1 MDDDLHP
8 MVVQSPE
15 RVRLQ
20 GPRTF
25 RERIQ
30 QLAHASTLSAEILN
44 TITQL
49 EMERVEAMAQ
59 RMAEVVVAPRTL
71 ESEEADSCSGTDD
84 GAVEDFE
91 GNNASS

>member
-1 MDDDLHP
+1 
-8 MVVQSPE
+8 MVVQNRE
-15 RVRLQ
+15 RVRPQ

-25 RERIQ
+25 GERLQ
-30 QLAHASTLSAEILN
+30 QLARASTLSAEILN
-44 TITQL
+44 TISRMET
-49 EMERVEAMAQ
+49 ERVEAMAQ
-59 RMAEVVVAPRTL
+59 RMAEVVVAPRTP